1 MSPLV
6 APAGLGQSGTYF
18 LSVTRRAPPY
28 FIVRVT
34 STLLASLRTLSTA
47 FSPSF
52 VSKQLIAIEGR
63 FCPSF
68 WNFCEHLVSMIW
80 RVWIQEQ
87 ESPKMDVKRLKV
99 ARTRLSNE
107 YENLTKSMK
116 RGRLAADEIKV
127 ENTEDEGDLAII
139 SHAREL
145 FYNLQEGD
153 IARLRSIEEA
163 MEALD
168 RGRYGECIRCDGN
181 INEKRLEIVP
191 WATMCVR
198 CQEEAEMEASSQT
211 VLAGPDGEGP
221 EF

>member
-1 MSPLV
+1 MN
-6 APAGLGQSGTYF
+6 AGKLKAARQ
-18 LSVTRRAPPY
+18 R
-28 FIVRVT
+28 
-34 STLLASLRTLSTA
+34 LA
-47 FSPSF
+47 
-52 VSKQLIAIEGR
+52 
-63 FCPSF
+63 
-68 WNFCEHLVSMIW
+68 
-80 RVWIQEQ
+80 
-87 ESPKMDVKRLKV
+87 
-99 ARTRLSNE
+99 NE
-107 YENLTKSMK
+107 YEDLTKSMK

-153 IARLRSIEEA
+153 LARLRSIEEA

-168 RGRYGECIRCDGN
+168 RGQYGECIRCDDD

-211 VLAGPDGEGP
+211 VLGGPEGEGP
-221 EF
+221 EL

>member
-1 MSPLV
+1 
-6 APAGLGQSGTYF
+6 
-18 LSVTRRAPPY
+18 
-28 FIVRVT
+28 
-34 STLLASLRTLSTA
+34 
-47 FSPSF
+47 
-52 VSKQLIAIEGR
+52 
-63 FCPSF
+63 
-68 WNFCEHLVSMIW
+68 
-80 RVWIQEQ
+80 
-87 ESPKMDVKRLKV
+87 MDAKRLKV
-99 ARTRLSNE
+99 ARRRLSTE

-153 IARLRSIEEA
+153 FARLRSIEEA

-168 RGRYGECIRCDGN
+168 RGQYGECIRCDDD

-198 CQEEAEMEASSQT
+198 CQEETEMEASSQT
-211 VLAGPDGEGP
+211 VLGGPEGEGP
-221 EF
+221 GL